1 MNNRKFR
8 FGTLLVFLAAMTCT
22 VVSAS
27 AQQTRN
33 EQDLLKQMQGKIKQ
47 VEKWNRYANTFSE
60 QLDSVYGDFQKS
72 VFGYDERFNCVNID
86 YYWFYDDWM
95 YDYTEKYAY
104 DERDRITMIMD
115 STEGHA
121 SKSVFLYE
129 NGEWISDEYEYEL
142 DGDEWIAIGKYTYE
156 YDSDG
161 HMVLSV
167 GYALEEDWVP
177 ENKMTWEYE
186 DGKLLNDIYYYHGEN
201 SWNPLTRN
209 DYYYNAEG
217 LCRERL
223 QSHWEGDWT
232 ESWKVEYEYDEA
244 GNRHTETTST
254 IYELD
259 DWVYTYMT
267 EYFYD
272 ANGNCYSSASYYND
286 DLRDWELESTMTYNY
301 DFSVQV
307 ETVAGIWM
315 VWDDELPIHNKLLN
329 WQLRAN
335 DDAYT
340 TTFYY
345 SECEGLNEKP
355 GSSLTVYPNPAREKI
370 TIDGAE
376 VTEVQIYNALGQLV
390 KTVRDTN
397 EISVTGL
404 AEGVYLVRIMD
415 VEEALHTKRIT
426 VTR

>member
-1 MNNRKFR
+1 MRKV
-8 FGTLLVFLAAMTCT
+8 LLFAVAMCC
-22 VVSAS
+22 VVAVS

-47 VEKWNRYANTFSE
+47 VEKWNRYANTFNE
-60 QLDSVYGDFQKS
+60 ELDSVYGDFQKS
-72 VFGYDERFNCVNID
+72 VFGYDERFNCVKID
-86 YYWFYDDWM
+86 YYWFDDSWM
-95 YDYTEKYAY
+95 YDYTEKYVY
-104 DERDRITMIMD
+104 DEQDRITMIMD

-121 SKSVFLYE
+121 SKSEFLYG

-156 YDSDG
+156 YDADG

-186 DGKLLNDIYYYHGEN
+186 DGKLQNDIYYYHGEN

-209 DYYYNAEG
+209 DYYYNAES
-217 LCRERL
+217 LCREQL
-223 QSHWEGDWT
+223 QSNWEGDWT
-232 ESWKVEYEYDEA
+232 E
-244 GNRHTETTST
+244 RETTST

-301 DFSVQV
+301 DLSVPV
-307 ETVAGIWM
+307 ETVAGIMM
-315 VWDDELPIHNKLLN
+315 VWDDELPIHNKLLD
-329 WQLRAN
+329 WELRAN
-335 DDAYT
+335 DDGYT

-355 GSSLTVYPNPAREKI
+355 GSLLTVYPNPAREKVVI
-370 TIDGAE
+370 EGVEAAE
-376 VTEVQIYNALGQLV
+376 VQVYNGLGQLV
-390 KTVRDTN
+390 KRVRNSN
-397 EISVTGL
+397 EINVSDLT
-404 AEGVYLVRIMD
+404 EGVYL
-415 VEEALHTKRIT
+415 LRIT
-426 VTR
+426 NAMGVSQTERVTVIK

>member
-22 VVSAS
+22 VVSAF
-27 AQQTRN
+27 AQQTMN
-33 EQDLLKQMQGKIKQ
+33 ERDLLKQMQSKIKQ
-47 VEKWNRYANTFSE
+47 VERWNRYANTFSE
-60 QLDSVYGDFQKS
+60 QLDSIYGDFQKS
-72 VFGYDERFNCVNID
+72 IFEYDERFNCVKID
-86 YYWFYDDWM
+86 YYWFDDSWM

-104 DERDRITMIMD
+104 DEQDRITMIMD

-142 DGDEWIAIGKYTYE
+142 DGDEWVAIGKYTYE
-156 YDSDG
+156 YDADG

-186 DGKLLNDIYYYHGEN
+186 DGKLQNDIYYYHGEN

-217 LCRERL
+217 LCREQL
-223 QSHWEGDWT
+223 QSNWEGDWT
-232 ESWKVEYEYDEA
+232 VSWKVEYEYDEA

-267 EYFYD
+267 EYYYD
-272 ANGNCYSSASYYND
+272 ANGNCYSSASYYNG
-286 DLRDWELESTMTYNY
+286 DLRDWEPESTMTYNY
-301 DFSVQV
+301 DLSVPV
-307 ETVAGIWM
+307 ETVAGIMM
-315 VWDDELPIHNKLLN
+315 VWDEELPIHNKLLD

-345 SECEGLNEKP
+345 SNCVGLNEKP
-355 GSSLTVYPNPAREKI
+355 ESLLTIYPNPAKEKV
-370 TIDGAE
+370 TIEGIEIAE
-376 VTEVQIYNALGQLV
+376 MQVYNALGQLV
-390 KTVRDTN
+390 KTVRNSN
-397 EISVTGL
+397 EISVEGL
-404 AEGVYLVRIMD
+404 AEGVYL
-415 VEEALHTKRIT
+415 LHIHDKQGVSHTNRIT
-426 VTR
+426 IAK